1 MSKWKHYQFEK
12 IITDEHP
19 QDCECASC
27 CRSFGESDPD
37 EEESCES

>member
-1 MSKWKHYQFEK
+1 MSKWRGYEY
-12 IITDEHP
+12 EHP

-37 EEESCES
+37 EEES